1 MNRTRLPVVRAGGD
15 WAAAIGARLGPSTGD
30 LAHHAVERTR
40 QRLRLAL
47 VGFVLVFS
55 VLSFRLTYLTMMG
68 EGPGFSISAS
78 AANIQARPIIT
89 DRNGVVLATQ
99 ITTATLGA
107 DPREISDP
115 TLMVEQLKAILPN
128 MAEARA
134 LRLLSSDRVYV
145 KLASRLTPAQR
156 LAVLNLGNPGLKL
169 SRQQSRVYPTGK
181 VASHIVGF
189 TSSDMRG
196 LHGLELLI
204 DQSDEAPAEIFE
216 TSLDIRVQ
224 HAVRDELMQAMQT
237 HKAQRAA
244 AVVMDAHNGEI
255 VASVSLPDFDSNQPM
270 ADGQA
275 SHFNMVTQGVYELGS
290 VFKIFTAAMALDG
303 GYVADDETFGVDAPL
318 EIGREEINDDHPQ
331 EGPLSLDGIVTYSS
345 NIGSAKVA
353 LRVPEQD
360 HFAFIQKLG
369 LTDRVDLPF
378 PARQTPLS
386 PTRWTDIERATS
398 SYGHGIAVT
407 PLHALVAGAAMMNG
421 GVLYPPSLQKVAMP
435 VGQRVISGETSAQIR
450 RMLHH
455 VVEIGTGKSAKVP
468 GYGVIGKTGTADKPS
483 QGSYNENA
491 LTTSFIGGF
500 PAQAPRYV
508 TFVMFDE
515 PEALEHS
522 FGFATAGWNAAPTT
536 SKIIKRIAPI
546 LGVLPQ
552 QTNDAKDA
560 LLKRI
565 PAATVL
571 AETQGGAYAP

>member
-1 MNRTRLPVVRAGGD
+1 MSRTKLPVVRAGGD
-15 WAAAIGARLGPSTGD
+15 WAAVMGARLGYPRGD
-30 LAHHAVERTR
+30 VAHHAVERTR
-40 QRLRLAL
+40 QRLRLA
-47 VGFVLVFS
+47 VMGFVLVFS
-55 VLSFRLTYLTMMG
+55 VLSMRLTYLTMFG
-68 EGPGFSISAS
+68 EGPGFSISSS

-107 DPREISDP
+107 DPREISNAAAVVD
-115 TLMVEQLKAILPN
+115 QLKEILPH

-134 LRLLSSDRVYV
+134 LRLLSSQRAYV
-145 KLASRLTPAQR
+145 KLASRLTPEQR
-156 LAVLNLGNPGLKL
+156 LAVLNLGNPALKL
-169 SRQQSRVYPTGK
+169 SNQQSRVYPTGN

-204 DQSDEAPAEIFE
+204 DQSDDAPSETFQ

-224 HAVRDELMQAMQT
+224 HAVRDELSKAMAT

-244 AVVMDAHNGEI
+244 ALVMDAHNGEI

-270 ADGQA
+270 AEGEA

-303 GYVADDETFGVDAPL
+303 GYVAHDELFAVDKPL
-318 EIGREEINDDHPQ
+318 SIGPEKITDDHPQ
-331 EGPLSLDGIVTYSS
+331 EGPLSVDGIVTYSS
-345 NIGSAKVA
+345 NVGSAKVA

-360 HFAFIQKLG
+360 HYAFIQKLG
-369 LTDRVDLPF
+369 LIDRVVLPF
-378 PARQTPLS
+378 PARQAPLAPS
-386 PTRWTDIERATS
+386 RWTDIERATS

-435 VGQRVISGETSAQIR
+435 IGERVISGETSAHLR
-450 RMLHH
+450 RMLHR
-455 VVEIGTGKSAKVP
+455 VVELGTGKNAKVE

-483 QGSYNENA
+483 EGSYNENA

-515 PEALEHS
+515 PEAIDGS
-522 FGFATAGWNAAPTT
+522 FGYATAGWNAAPTT
-536 SKIIKRIAPI
+536 SKIIARIAPI

-552 QTNDAKDA
+552 HNDDAKEA